1 MATPRTEVTFHFIKS
16 QTYATYHVDG
26 AYGGLTPRGL
36 VSVALYN
43 ERFPIPKTQTFAIT
57 KAGQLEE
64 TPTAEDKL
72 ADFVRIVD
80 AELVMS
86 AETAAAIGKWLLEK
100 AKEAGIGE
108 VKQ

>member
-43 ERFPIPKTQTFAIT
+43 ERFPIPKTQTFCHHE
-57 KAGQLEE
+57 GR
-64 TPTAEDKL
+64 P
-72 ADFVRIVD
+72 
-80 AELVMS
+80 
-86 AETAAAIGKWLLEK
+86 IG
-100 AKEAGIGE
+100 GDTDGRR
-108 VKQ
+108 